1 MISDAFDFSSHKTHW
16 STIPVNINAFSMF
29 ECNHNA
35 YIINESCL
43 SPWDNVFLY
52 VKKSSKHNILTCL
65 LSSWSSRLA
74 SSLAFSTSLRV
85 LLSSLASFWI
95 AAFCSSKT
103 ASQLKFSSQTKL
115 QLLHV
120 WISIVKLA
128 TTYLQL
134 VILGVKAQLKF
145 WIEFLYWLIKG
156 IVEQA
161 ALCKQIKIWFIS
173 IMPLWCS

>member
-1 MISDAFDFSSHKTHW
+1 MHLTFYHTEHIDQQSKWTSMHFRCVNATIMRISSMKAVGHLGMMF
-16 STIPVNINAFSMF
+16 ICMLNIRK
-29 ECNHNA
+29 
-35 YIINESCL
+35 SCGH
-43 SPWDNVFLY
+43 SA
-52 VKKSSKHNILTCL
+52 LTCL

-134 VILGVKAQLKF
+134 VRPGVKAQLKF
-145 WIEFLYWLIKG
+145 WIEFLYMLTDQGYCW
-156 IVEQA
+156 
-161 ALCKQIKIWFIS
+161 IS
-173 IMPLWCS
+173 SPLQTT